1 MRPILAIIPAFPV
14 AFLLPTIIVAAL
26 VGLLFSA
33 RLKSAAPLVF
43 AVGVGFVAWLWS
55 RQPITLHSY
64 GFFLVIGFFLS
75 VWLACV
81 EARRRGYDPN
91 IILDLAM
98 PLLLVSIVL
107 CRILYFLVYPS
118 QWRGMGEF
126 LQIWNGG
133 LSFHGAI
140 VGALGTIAY
149 FSWKRRVPFGT
160 LCDLVSPGIFAG
172 YAVGRLG
179 CFFNGCCY
187 GYPTDLPWAVRFHV
201 EGSND
206 PNAFTLP
213 SHPAQLYST
222 GLSLV
227 LFGVM
232 WWARKSPRF
241 TRFSGQ
247 LTIFLLALYGLE
259 RAVVEFF
266 RRGAT
271 APLVPGFEW
280 ITRAQLA
287 SVVAWIVLGALYL
300 VLSKRAANQ
309 RALANVNGSDAGIAE
324 GEIMDTP
331 AANAQVV
338 QSEITNIADAER
350 VKTPVLSGASARAAG
365 ENGENGLSA
374 RVVDRDGES
383 GTDADFERAEVVGR
397 DANGAAKTVTA
408 PKVSSDRRR

>member
-1 MRPILAIIPAFPV
+1 MRPILAVIPALPA
-14 AFLLPTIIVAAL
+14 AFLLPTILVAAL

-43 AVGVGFVAWLWS
+43 AGGVGFVAWLWS

-75 VWLACV
+75 VWLACI
-81 EARRRGYDPN
+81 EARRRGTDPN

-118 QWRGMGEF
+118 QWRGVGEF

-149 FSWKRRVPFGT
+149 FSWKRRVSFGT
-160 LCDLVSPGIFAG
+160 LCDIVSPGIFAG

-187 GYPTDLPWAVRFHV
+187 GYPTDLPWAVKFHV
-201 EGSND
+201 EGSSD
-206 PNAFTLP
+206 PNALTVP

-222 GLSLV
+222 GLSLI

-232 WWARKSPRF
+232 WWARKEPRF

-247 LTIFLLALYGLE
+247 LTLFLLALYGLE
-259 RAVVEFF
+259 RAFVEFF

-271 APLVPGFEW
+271 APLVPGMEW
-280 ITRAQLA
+280 ITRAQLT

-300 VLSKRAANQ
+300 VLSKRAQNQ
-309 RALANVNGSDAGIAE
+309 RAWASVDGSEAEIAQ
-324 GEIMDTP
+324 G
-331 AANAQVV
+331 
-338 QSEITNIADAER
+338 EITNVPAAKAQMVESEVTDVRAAER
-350 VKTPVLSGASARAAG
+350 VKTPVLSGASTHATG
-365 ENGENGLSA
+365 ENRGDGVSA
-374 RVVDRDGES
+374 RVIDVTGES
-383 GTDADFERAEVVGR
+383 ADANYGRAEVGGR
-397 DANGAAKTVTA
+397 DANGVVKTATA
-408 PKVSSDRRR
+408 PKISPDNRR